1 MFHLRNDEFTSKV
14 TITKYLN
21 KTLTFLSKQI
31 QNLRILN
38 IFTQTRLVMTSSMTP
53 MGVLLTTARVDPWWD
68 HSLEEDIDTKINLQT
83 CFLFA
88 LTSELSVLLSILFQ
102 CENPKSQQQWWAAA
116 VSSWNLQLLFN
127 GICWIIDL
135 YFDHQP
141 IFRFECQSHR
151 NGEQVHSLSNLIIN
165 GIL

>member
-1 MFHLRNDEFTSKV
+1 M
-14 TITKYLN
+14 
-21 KTLTFLSKQI
+21 
-31 QNLRILN
+31 QNLRISN

-88 LTSELSVLLSILFQ
+88 LTSELSVLLLSILFQ

-116 VSSWNLQLLFN
+116 VSSWNLQLLFK

-151 NGEQVHSLSNLIIN
+151 NGEQVHSLCNLIIN